1 MLYRKKPV
9 VIEAIEFTGLNC
21 MEVAAFAEY
30 DDVIDSMY
38 PNGNPKEPE
47 TIQITTL
54 EGVMTAMPG
63 DYIIKGVQGELYPC
77 KPDIFL
83 ATYELV
89 EDLAMEPDPAQY
101 SWRLTRENLFA
112 EDSWI
117 NKYPNDLM
125 LRSDSETGAF
135 WIELTTS
142 RGILHVAEGDYIIQ
156 ADDGELNT
164 VTEAE
169 YEKLHERD
177 VEDEQE

>member
-9 VIEAIEFTGLNC
+9 VIEA
-21 MEVAAFAEY
+21 V
-30 DDVIDSMY
+30 
-38 PNGNPKEPE
+38 
-47 TIQITTL
+47 
-54 EGVMTAMPG
+54 
-63 DYIIKGVQGELYPC
+63 
-77 KPDIFL
+77 
-83 ATYELV
+83 
-89 EDLAMEPDPAQY
+89 QY

-135 WIELTTS
+135 WIELQTS